1 MSTRALIAK
10 LEALKPSL
18 QDEGVEGLVLFGS
31 QARGM
36 AGPGS
41 DIDIAISVAK
51 GSRFSILN
59 LVGVEQLVSDATDLP
74 ANAFMLR
81 ALDDGFRADINRH
94 GIKVF

>member
-1 MSTRALIAK
+1 VGTQALIAK
-10 LEALKPSL
+10 LKGLKPRL
-18 QDEGVEGLVLFGS
+18 EDEGVVGLVLFGS
-31 QARGM
+31 QARGS
-36 AGPGS
+36 AGPDS

-59 LVGVEQLVSDATDLP
+59 LVGVEQLVSEATELP

-81 ALDDGFRADINRH
+81 ALDDGFRSDIDRH